1 MVCVCVTRVGRESYQ
16 ELWLTNEHRMYIIE
30 PNLPTSVATWQ
41 LKWACCL
48 TMVKY
53 YQLSMICHLRISSM
67 WVPQAWFDG
76 PFLSSSLISGEASR
90 KRLSSVMVKGP
101 NQSRSSF
108 WLTGPFST
116 SEALSAFL
124 PWANGR
130 AEEIQLQRHQSALM
144 SGLRKLEAKRAQ
156 VKKRQDQCNQRKK
169 TRVYT
174 ICELCPKVLI
184 VFDWNPASRPSVNL
198 MKRKP
203 LHSQVFEVG

>member
-1 MVCVCVTRVGRESYQ
+1 MFDQKIWCVCVCVTRVGRESYQ

-41 LKWACCL
+41 IKWTCFL

-53 YQLSMICHLRISSM
+53 YQLSMICNLRISSM

-76 PFLSSSLISGEASR
+76 PFLLSSLISGEASR
-90 KRLSSVMVKGP
+90 KRLSSVMVKDP

-156 VKKRQDQCNQRKK
+156 VKKKAGPMQSTEKNTCLYNLR
-169 TRVYT
+169 
-174 ICELCPKVLI
+174 I
-184 VFDWNPASRPSVNL
+184 VSESSDCFWLESCI
-198 MKRKP
+198 
-203 LHSQVFEVG
+203 

>member
-41 LKWACCL
+41 LKWACFL

-156 VKKRQDQCNQRKK
+156 VKKKAGPMQSTEKNTCLYNLR
-169 TRVYT
+169 
-174 ICELCPKVLI
+174 I
-184 VFDWNPASRPSVNL
+184 VSESSDCFWLESCI
-198 MKRKP
+198 
-203 LHSQVFEVG
+203 